1 MPRPS
6 LPGFGPAV
14 TNRPS
19 RLAATAAPDPTVE
32 PHSLHLLRC
41 YILGFAID
49 FGRRDCRMTA
59 DVIIRAFTEDS
70 VARLTGLTAS
80 QLRYWDKTGFFGP
93 EYADADRKS
102 PFSRLYSFRDIVALR
117 TLSILRNRY
126 NVALQHLRKVAGKLS
141 QLGYDL
147 WTNTIL
153 YVLNRKVIFH
163 EPGTDLPQEV
173 VSGQYVM
180 GELALKTIIWDTTK
194 DVEKM
199 RRRDPAKI
207 GRIERSRYVN
217 HNAWVVGG
225 TRIPTAAIKRFKE
238 AGYTSEQIIAEYPDL
253 TAEDIKAAL
262 FHEEQ
267 KSSAA

>member
-1 MPRPS
+1 
-6 LPGFGPAV
+6 
-14 TNRPS
+14 
-19 RLAATAAPDPTVE
+19 
-32 PHSLHLLRC
+32 
-41 YILGFAID
+41 
-49 FGRRDCRMTA
+49 MTT

-70 VARLTGLTAS
+70 AARLTGLTAS
-80 QLRYWDKTGFFGP
+80 QLRYWDKTGFFAP

-117 TLSILRNRY
+117 TLSDLRNRY
-126 NVALQHLRKVAGKLS
+126 SVTLQHLRKVADKLDH
-141 QLGYDL
+141 LGYDL

-173 VSGQYVM
+173 VSGQYVI
-180 GELALKTIIWDTTK
+180 GEVALKGIILDTTRR
-194 DVEKM
+194 VEKM
-199 RRRDPAKI
+199 RGRDPEKI
-207 GRIERSRYVN
+207 GHIERSRYVN

-253 TAEDIKAAL
+253 THGDIKAAL
-262 FHEEQ
+262 GHEKRQ
-267 KSSAA
+267 RSSAA